1 MKEDGSY
8 ECETERILLEKGY
21 EGTMF
26 LTGFSYDDALVG
38 VTTDRQAV
46 YDYDRMVEWL
56 VGKEGFEDD
65 IEAME
70 WIDYNTLR
78 AVPYFGSKAPV
89 IFFPK
94 DYEGQSAKEYLEDHS
109 MEDEVY
115 LLDGLDDCFLGVTP
129 DGSPVYDS
137 ALAEAMDP
145 GVTTRDCML
154 PGSHPVFV
162 KLIGE
167 TECNQHVNT

>member
-1 MKEDGSY
+1 MREDGSY
-8 ECETERILLEKGY
+8 ECEVERKLLEKGY

-26 LTGFSYDDALVG
+26 LSDYSYDDALVG
-38 VTTDRQAV
+38 VTTDRRAV
-46 YDYDRMVEWL
+46 YDYDLMVQWL
-56 VGKEGFEDD
+56 VEEEGFEDD

-78 AVPYFGSKAPV
+78 AVSCFGNAAPV

-94 DYEGQSAKEYLEDHS
+94 DYEGQSAREYLEDHS

-115 LLDGLDDCFLGVTP
+115 LLDGLDDCFMGVTS

-137 ALAEAMDP
+137 TLAEAMGP

-162 KLIGE
+162 NLIGK
-167 TECNQHVNT
+167 TEYNQHVNT

>member
-8 ECETERILLEKGY
+8 ECEVERILLEKGY

-26 LTGFSYDDALVG
+26 LTGYSYDDALVG
-38 VTTDRQAV
+38 VTTDRRAV
-46 YDYDRMVEWL
+46 YDYDLMVQWL
-56 VGKEGFEDD
+56 VEEEGFEDD

-70 WIDYNTLR
+70 WIDYNTIR
-78 AVPYFGSKAPV
+78 AVPYFGSTAPV
-89 IFFPK
+89 IFYPK
-94 DYEGQSAKEYLEDHS
+94 DYEEQTALEYLMDHAYG
-109 MEDEVY
+109 DEVK
-115 LLDGLDDCFLGVTP
+115 LLEGLDDCFLGVTS

-137 ALAEAMDP
+137 AMAEAMDP

>member
-8 ECETERILLEKGY
+8 ECEVERILLEKGY

-38 VTTDRQAV
+38 VTTDRRAV
-46 YDYDRMVEWL
+46 YDYERMVEWL
-56 VGKEGFEDD
+56 VGEEGFEDD

-78 AVPYFGSKAPV
+78 AVPYFGSAAPV

-94 DYEGQSAKEYLEDHS
+94 DYEGQSAREYLEDHS

-115 LLDGLDDCFLGVTP
+115 LLDGLDDCFLGLTA
-129 DGSPVYDS
+129 DDSPVYDFD
-137 ALAEAMDP
+137 LAEAKEP
-145 GVTTRDCML
+145 GVTEQNYVLLET
-154 PGSHPVFV
+154 PPVFV
-162 KLIGE
+162 KRFEL
-167 TECNQHVNT
+167 

>member
-8 ECETERILLEKGY
+8 ECEVERKLLEKGY

-26 LTGFSYDDALVG
+26 LSDYSYDDALVG
-38 VTTDRQAV
+38 VTTDKRAV
-46 YDYDRMVEWL
+46 YDYDLMVQWL
-56 VGKEGFEDD
+56 VEEEGFEDD

-78 AVPYFGSKAPV
+78 AVPYFGSTAPV

-94 DYEGQSAKEYLEDHS
+94 DYEGQSAREYLEDHS

-115 LLDGLDDCFLGVTP
+115 LLEGLNDCFLGVTP

-145 GVTTRDCML
+145 GVTERDYVL
-154 PGSHPVFV
+154 LENPPVFV
-162 KLIGE
+162 KRF
-167 TECNQHVNT
+167 

>member
-1 MKEDGSY
+1 MREDGSY
-8 ECETERILLEKGY
+8 ECETERILIEKGY

-26 LTGFSYDDALVG
+26 VTGFSYDDALVG

-70 WIDYNTLR
+70 WIDYNTLG
-78 AVPYFGSKAPV
+78 AVPYYGSAAPV

-94 DYEGQSAKEYLEDHS
+94 DYEGQSAREYLEDHS

-115 LLDGLDDCFLGVTP
+115 LLDGLGDCFLGVTS
-129 DGSPVYDS
+129 DGSPVYDF

-145 GVTTRDCML
+145 GVTERDYML
-154 PGSHPVFV
+154 LENPPVFV
-162 KLIGE
+162 ELL
-167 TECNQHVNT
+167 

>member
-1 MKEDGSY
+1 MREDGSY

-26 LTGFSYDDALVG
+26 LTSFSYDDALVG

-70 WIDYNTLR
+70 WIDYNTLG
-78 AVPYFGSKAPV
+78 AVPYYGSAAPV

-94 DYEGQSAKEYLEDHS
+94 DYEGQSAREYLEDHS

-115 LLDGLDDCFLGVTP
+115 LLDGLGDCFLGVTS
-129 DGSPVYDS
+129 DGSPVYDF

-145 GVTTRDCML
+145 GVTERDYML
-154 PGSHPVFV
+154 LENPPVFV
-162 KLIGE
+162 ELL
-167 TECNQHVNT
+167 